1 MQPKH
6 LKRLKRF
13 VPIIDGNPRTM
24 SNPLLRNSG
33 RFFSVSSFQILAMFR
48 RGLFYA
54 YLSIYLRYFLKVSVT
69 ETTLFAT
76 LPMLA
81 NIIFQATLW
90 GRLSDRFQ
98 LRRTLIVWG
107 EILGGIGTL
116 VVWFAHTLPDDRRHM
131 AYVIIFG
138 LTAVEVFWSMSNI
151 GWSALIAD
159 LYPPSERGAIQG
171 KLTSAGGIGRIA
183 GVWIGGLLYDGL
195 GRYYDGWGFEHGAL
209 FFVAAGV
216 MFASTLPLLALPEGG
231 ISSQESD
238 PTQSAPRGSD
248 PSLQWFTVFLVAMAL
263 INFGRNSV
271 VIIQSQYLFL
281 DTGFAVSSRML
292 SYIVNTESV
301 AMILAGLTVGSLV
314 LRVGNGSAVLIGASL
329 SIAYLLIF
337 MTTSHLGL
345 IYFASFLKGCGDSI
359 IVAASYA
366 FASVLIPPEQRGRR
380 FGFFNATFF
389 LSWGLAGTL
398 IAGPLVDILIGRG
411 LSMETAYRWSYFAA
425 MVMTVAGVV
434 LLAALVFILIPRSAI
449 TPTVVGQADSLRQDG
464 EGGQSAPQRDQK
476 IAKIKPR

>member
-1 MQPKH
+1 MPNLFSH
-6 LKRLKRF
+6 
-13 VPIIDGNPRTM
+13 PM
-24 SNPLLRNSG
+24 G

-54 YLSIYLRYFLKVSVT
+54 YLSIYLRYFLNLSVT

-90 GRLSDRFQ
+90 GRLSDRYQ

-107 EILGGIGTL
+107 EVLGGIGTL
-116 VVWFAHTLPDDRRHM
+116 AVWYGHTLPDDRRHM

-138 LTAVEVFWSMSNI
+138 LTVVEIFWSMSNI
-151 GWSALIAD
+151 GWSALISD
-159 LYPPSERGAIQG
+159 LYPAGQRGAIQG

-231 ISSQESD
+231 VSTID
-238 PTQSAPRGSD
+238 PPPTEDD
-248 PSLQWFTVFLVAMAL
+248 PSGHARSARWFAIFLIAMAF

-281 DTGFAVSSRML
+281 DTGFAVSSRTL
-292 SYIVNTESV
+292 SYIVNTESL
-301 AMILAGLTVGSLV
+301 AMILAGLAVGSLV
-314 LRVGNGSAVLIGASL
+314 LRVGNGPGVLLGASL

-345 IYFASFLKGCGDSI
+345 IYVGSFLKGCAESI
-359 IVAASYA
+359 IMAASYA
-366 FASVLIPPEQRGRR
+366 FASLLIPPQQRGRR
-380 FGFFNATFF
+380 FGLFNATFF

-398 IAGPLVDILIGRG
+398 IAGPLVDLLLERG
-411 LSMETAYRWSYFAA
+411 LAAETAYRWSFGAA
-425 MVMTVAGVV
+425 LAITLTGVG
-434 LLAALVFILIPRSAI
+434 LLAALVFLIMPRSH
-449 TPTVVGQADSLRQDG
+449 
-464 EGGQSAPQRDQK
+464 APARRGASPQ
-476 IAKIKPR
+476 PP